1 MGKIA
6 EALRSNLQ
14 SIAQSDARTLRE
26 LDQELSAA
34 TAAVGSEKQAELTG
48 LTEVKAL
55 LGNGS
60 FDQQTVAVLK
70 SLCRKHGL
78 KGYSKLKKADLAV
91 LLSSSG
97 VQPPPRPLESF
108 SKKELV
114 SLLRQILGAN

>member
-1 MGKIA
+1 MGKLA
-6 EALRSNLQ
+6 EALRSNLK

-34 TAAVGSEKQAELTG
+34 TAPVGSEKQAELTG

-55 LGNGS
+55 LGNSS

-70 SLCRKHGL
+70 RLCRKHGL

-91 LLSSSG
+91 LLSTSG
-97 VQPPPRPLESF
+97 VEPPPRPLESF
-108 SKKELV
+108 SKKELL
-114 SLLRQILGAN
+114 SLLRQILGAS

>member
-6 EALRSNLQ
+6 EALRTNLK

-26 LDQELSAA
+26 LDQELSSA
-34 TAAVGSEKQAELTG
+34 TAAVGSEKQALLNG

-60 FDQQTVAVLK
+60 FAQQTVDVLK

-78 KGYSKLKKADLAV
+78 KGYSKLKKNELAA
-91 LLSSSG
+91 LLSSNG
-97 VQPPPRPLESF
+97 VQPPPRPLERF

-114 SLLRQILGAN
+114 SLLKQILGAN

>member
-1 MGKIA
+1 MGMIA
-6 EALRSNLQ
+6 EVLRSNLK

-34 TAAVGSEKQAELTG
+34 TAAVGSEKQALLNG

-60 FDQQTVAVLK
+60 FAQQTVDVLK

-78 KGYSKLKKADLAV
+78 KGYSKLKKTSL
-91 LLSSSG
+91 LLSFQ
-97 VQPPPRPLESF
+97 VMEF
-108 SKKELV
+108 SRRHGL
-114 SLLRQILGAN
+114 

>member
-6 EALRSNLQ
+6 EALRSNLK

-34 TAAVGSEKQAELTG
+34 TAAVGSEKQAALNG

-60 FDQQTVAVLK
+60 FDQQTVSVLK

-78 KGYSKLKKADLAV
+78 KGYSKLKKVDLAE

-108 SKKELV
+108 PKKELV
-114 SLLRQILGAN
+114 SILRQILGAS

>member
-34 TAAVGSEKQAELTG
+34 TAVAGSEKQSALPGLTG
-48 LTEVKAL
+48 VKAL

-70 SLCRKHGL
+70 SLCRMHGL

-91 LLSSSG
+91 LLSTSG
-97 VQPPPRPLESF
+97 VEPPPRPLERF

>member
-1 MGKIA
+1 MGMSA
-6 EALRSNLQ
+6 EVLRANLK

-34 TAAVGSEKQAELTG
+34 TAAVGSEKQAALNG

-70 SLCRKHGL
+70 NLCRKHGL
-78 KGYSKLKKADLAV
+78 KGYSKLKKNELAA
-91 LLSSSG
+91 LLSSNG
-97 VQPPPRPLESF
+97 VQPPPRPLERF

-114 SLLRQILGAN
+114 SLLKQILGAN

>member
-1 MGKIA
+1 MGKLA
-6 EALRSNLQ
+6 EALRSNLK

-34 TAAVGSEKQAELTG
+34 TAAVGSAKQAELTG

-70 SLCRKHGL
+70 SLCRKHSL
-78 KGYSKLKKADLAV
+78 KGYSKLKKAEALEIEILSEEEWLSLA
-91 LLSSSG
+91 S
-97 VQPPPRPLESF
+97 R
-108 SKKELV
+108 
-114 SLLRQILGAN
+114 

>member
-6 EALRSNLQ
+6 EALRSNLK

-55 LGNGS
+55 LGTGS

-70 SLCRKHGL
+70 KLCRKHGL
-78 KGYSKLKKADLAV
+78 KGYSKLKKADLAE
-91 LLSSSG
+91 LLSTSG
-97 VQPPPRPLESF
+97 VEPPPRPLESF

>member
-34 TAAVGSEKQAELTG
+34 TAAVGTEKHAELTG

-55 LGNGS
+55 LGSSS

-70 SLCRKHGL
+70 NLCRKHGL
-78 KGYSKLKKADLAV
+78 KGYSKLNKADLAV

-97 VQPPPRPLESF
+97 VQPPPRPLERF

-114 SLLRQILGAN
+114 SLLRQILSAN

>member
-34 TAAVGSEKQAELTG
+34 TAAIGSEKQAVLHG

-60 FDQQTVAVLK
+60 FNQQTVAVLI
-70 SLCRKHGL
+70 SLCRKNGL
-78 KGYSKLKKADLAV
+78 KGYSKLKKARA
-91 LLSSSG
+91 
-97 VQPPPRPLESF
+97 Q
-108 SKKELV
+108 SKKNI
-114 SLLRQILGAN
+114 R

>member
-60 FDQQTVAVLK
+60 LD
-70 SLCRKHGL
+70 
-78 KGYSKLKKADLAV
+78 
-91 LLSSSG
+91 
-97 VQPPPRPLESF
+97 
-108 SKKELV
+108 
-114 SLLRQILGAN
+114 

>member
-34 TAAVGSEKQAELTG
+34 TAAVGSEKQAALNG
-48 LTEVKAL
+48 LPEVKAL

-60 FDQQTVAVLK
+60 FAQQTVAVLK

-78 KGYSKLKKADLAV
+78 HGYSKLKKADLAV
-91 LLSSSG
+91 LLSTSG
-97 VQPPPRPLESF
+97 VEPPPRPLESF

-114 SLLRQILGAN
+114 SLLRQILGSS

>member
-34 TAAVGSEKQAELTG
+34 TTSVGSEKQAALNG
-48 LTEVKAL
+48 FNEVKAL
-55 LGNGS
+55 LGSGS
-60 FDQQTVAVLK
+60 FDKQSVAVLK
-70 SLCRKHGL
+70 SLCRTHGL
-78 KGYSKLKKADLAV
+78 KGYSKLNKADLAV
-91 LLSSSG
+91 LLSTSG
-97 VQPPPRPLESF
+97 VEPPPRPLERF

-114 SLLRQILGAN
+114 SLLRQILGQS

>member
-6 EALRSNLQ
+6 EAIRANLK

-26 LDQELSAA
+26 LDHELSAA
-34 TAAVGSEKQAELTG
+34 TAVAGSEKQSSLSG

-60 FDQQTVAVLK
+60 FEQQTVAVLK

-78 KGYSKLKKADLAV
+78 KGYSKLNKADLAV

-97 VQPPPRPLESF
+97 VQPPPRPLERF